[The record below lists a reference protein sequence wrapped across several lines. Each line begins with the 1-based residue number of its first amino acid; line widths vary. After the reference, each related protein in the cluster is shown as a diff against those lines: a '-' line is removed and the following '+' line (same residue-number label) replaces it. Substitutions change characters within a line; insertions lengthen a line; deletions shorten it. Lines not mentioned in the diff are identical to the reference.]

1 MIPEITITC
10 STGKVFINNI
20 TVEQYK
26 KYAALM
32 EKNGSDKITD
42 ALFFNKRIIQ
52 EIFGNRMSL
61 DELGEVDVIE
71 FLTASKGIHFIMQ
84 DIVSDALLN
93 IVETEPIERETSAF
107 DEYDRE
113 NGYEDEEQE
122 EQNTWKICGEIVDR
136 VTKIAIRLMRE
147 SYGQCMKENIIE
159 LLKYLIENQDIVL
172 TRNQI
177 LGHVWGYDFDGE
189 TRTVDVHIRT
199 LRQKLGEEGK
209 YIETVR
215 GVGYRIGG

>member
-84 DIVSDALLN
+84 DIVSEVLTTMQSG
-93 IVETEPIERETSAF
+93 ETCQC
-107 DEYDRE
+107 Y
-113 NGYEDEEQE
+113 GYYTDVSGAKWLYVAYK
-122 EQNTWKICGEIVDR
+122 NVVGF
-136 VTKIAIRLMRE
+136 A
-147 SYGQCMKENIIE
+147 SS
-159 LLKYLIENQDIVL
+159 KYL
-172 TRNQI
+172 
-177 LGHVWGYDFDGE
+177 
-189 TRTVDVHIRT
+189 
-199 LRQKLGEEGK
+199 KK
-209 YIETVR
+209 
-215 GVGYRIGG
+215 

>member
-71 FLTASKGIHFIMQ
+71 FLTASKWIHFIMQ

-122 EQNTWKICGEIVDR
+122 AQTTWKICGEIVDR
-136 VTKIAIRLMRE
+136 VTNIAIRIMRE

-159 LLKYLIENQDIVL
+159 LLKYLKFEL
-172 TRNQI
+172 
-177 LGHVWGYDFDGE
+177 
-189 TRTVDVHIRT
+189 
-199 LRQKLGEEGK
+199 
-209 YIETVR
+209 ETVNENT
-215 GVGYRIGG
+215 

>member
-93 IVETEPIERETSAF
+93 IVETEPIERVILSILVDTFIS
-107 DEYDRE
+107 
-113 NGYEDEEQE
+113 
-122 EQNTWKICGEIVDR
+122 KISFPMQPGPEIGSISD
-136 VTKIAIRLMRE
+136 A
-147 SYGQCMKENIIE
+147 
-159 LLKYLIENQDIVL
+159 
-172 TRNQI
+172 
-177 LGHVWGYDFDGE
+177 
-189 TRTVDVHIRT
+189 
-199 LRQKLGEEGK
+199 
-209 YIETVR
+209 
-215 GVGYRIGG
+215 